1 VELLGGGSVLA
12 GMVLG
17 ATAAFIIER
26 KLVAAAVTAFIGAG
40 LSYIGL
46 IHASQLGWGASP
58 AVALGYVMFAVIC
71 LGVSM
76 QAKDG
81 GKTP

>member
-1 VELLGGGSVLA
+1 
-12 GMVLG
+12 VLG

-26 KLVAAAVTAFIGAG
+26 RLVSAAVTAFIGAG

-46 IHASQLGWGASP
+46 IHGSQLGWGASP
-58 AVALGYVMFAVIC
+58 VVALGYAVFAVVC
-71 LGVSM
+71 LAVSF

-81 GKTP
+81 EQAA